1 MTEDLFSRGGSLD
14 TFYHF
19 ANGLILFTYTVK
31 AIAVYF
37 HKDEKTLK
45 FPKST
50 SRLQTGSEQVSKV
63 KENLINNS
71 DEFSFN

>member
-1 MTEDLFSRGGSLD
+1 MTIFPEAAVEALSIILQMV
-14 TFYHF
+14 
-19 ANGLILFTYTVK
+19 LILFAVTVK

-37 HKDEKTLK
+37 HKDKKALK
-45 FPKST
+45 FPKS
-50 SRLQTGSEQVSKV
+50 GSEQVSKV